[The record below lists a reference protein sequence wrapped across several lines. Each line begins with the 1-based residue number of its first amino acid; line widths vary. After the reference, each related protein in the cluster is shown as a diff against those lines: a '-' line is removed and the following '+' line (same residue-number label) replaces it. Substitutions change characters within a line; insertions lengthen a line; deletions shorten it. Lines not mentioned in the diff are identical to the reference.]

1 MQEIGKRFFNFLKRS
16 VCERSK
22 YTPHVSSDRYGA
34 EKPGEER
41 YCSNCHILVYDNS
54 CPVCG
59 RKGLRQPDAEDYCF
73 LSEFDPVWSGVFEDV
88 LSQNAVPY
96 LTENALGSGLAARMG
111 NMLESVR
118 FYIRYAHYHRGKE
131 LEQELF
137 SGVPLD
143 EEEFD

>member
-1 MQEIGKRFFNFLKRS
+1 M
-16 VCERSK
+16 
-22 YTPHVSSDRYGA
+22 
-34 EKPGEER
+34 
-41 YCSNCHILVYDNS
+41 
-54 CPVCG
+54 
-59 RKGLRQPDAEDYCF
+59 
-73 LSEFDPVWSGVFEDV
+73 FEDV

-143 EEEFD
+143 EEEFE